1 MLDFPPTPEEGKC
14 RRRGVLR
21 PESVGRTR
29 SRLTIIGCPRTGLA
43 RTIVAFSGGRTP
55 ITRHATPREHCAF
68 PRGAARINALSL
80 HRRLAKVAGGGA
92 LWGTRAG
99 RRVRGRGNHKGAP
112 ALKVGQNPPPRP
124 MGAWGLKSGW
134 PPAKSRDTPPILP
147 PKSRKGISLVCWPC
161 IAASK
166 IPKCQKAI
174 PQARKGHAHTARN
187 GRSMAIGTGEGVG
200 AFRSLASRAWTCAC
214 TRSKPSMDVGGN
226 RL

>member
-29 SRLTIIGCPRTGLA
+29 SRQTIIGCPRTGLA

-99 RRVRGRGNHKGAP
+99 RRVRGRGNHKGPP
-112 ALKVGQNPPPRP
+112 ALRVGQNPPPRP
-124 MGAWGLKSGW
+124 MGAWGPRRGW
-134 PPAKSRDTPPILP
+134 PPAKSHDTPNP
-147 PKSRKGISLVCWPC
+147 P
-161 IAASK
+161 AK
-166 IPKCQKAI
+166 IPKREFRSFAGRVL
-174 PQARKGHAHTARN
+174 PQANAKNAERPCHKPEKTTPTPLAMVAHKVL
-187 GRSMAIGTGEGVG
+187 GTGRGCTLS
-200 AFRSLASRAWTCAC
+200 ACFCPSRAWSRAC
-214 TRSKPSMDVGGN
+214 GPPN
-226 RL
+226 